1 MHTNSYMPHH
11 TRGTLHNGYMYTFQV
26 LHSGV
31 CACPYPLGWKSLPG
45 TNTLARYK
53 YSQIMTVK
61 RFVTLVKYHSL
72 FIGLKKGSNNN
83 PFTTQ
88 VMSQEIFEGWDQYV
102 TCSQIG
108 S

>member
-1 MHTNSYMPHH
+1 MHTNSYMSHH
-11 TRGTLHNGYMYTFQV
+11 TRGTLHNGYMYTLQV

-31 CACPYPLGWKSLPG
+31 GSCPCPLGWKSLPR
-45 TNTLARYK
+45 TNTLARFK
-53 YSQIMTVK
+53 NSQIMTVK
-61 RFVTLVKYHSL
+61 RFVTLGKYHSL
-72 FIGLKKGSNNN
+72 FTGLEKGSNNN

-88 VMSQEIFEGWDQYV
+88 VVSQKFFEGWDQYV

>member
-1 MHTNSYMPHH
+1 MAHH
-11 TRGTLHNGYMYTFQV
+11 TYGTLHDGYMYPFQV

-31 CACPYPLGWKSLPG
+31 WACPYPPVLPG

-61 RFVTLVKYHSL
+61 CFVILGKYHSL

-88 VMSQEIFEGWDQYV
+88 VMSQEFFEGWDQYV